1 MKKSVVMD
9 RVTQNIQ
16 TQLDRR
22 GWTHADLAEALG
34 QHRPQVSAML
44 RGQNSPRVVYL
55 ERIADVM
62 DLDVSVFFRP
72 VCEKI
77 PA

>member
-1 MKKSVVMD
+1 MKKSPIMD

-16 TQLDRR
+16 EQLDRL
-22 GWTHADLAEALG
+22 GWTHADLAAALG

-44 RGQNSPRVVYL
+44 RGQNSPRVAYL

-62 DLDVSVFFRP
+62 DLDVSVFFCP
-72 VCEKI
+72 VREKI
-77 PA
+77 SA